1 MTEIRTKRLLLRRA
15 RPDDL
20 GAMHA
25 ILSDAE
31 AMRYWSTLPHAEL
44 GQTRIWL
51 DSMTAAPVAES
62 DDFVIERNGEVI
74 GKAGCWKLPE
84 IGYILHPSVWGRGY
98 ATEALTAVVAHV
110 FANHAIP
117 EIIADVDPRNP
128 ASLTVLTKLG
138 FRETGRAERTIQIGD
153 DWFDSIYL
161 ALKRPDDH

>member
-51 DSMTAAPVAES
+51 NSMTAAPVAES

-84 IGYILHPSVWGRGY
+84 IGYILHPDVWGQGIAY
-98 ATEALTAVVAHV
+98 EACRAVIDHV
-110 FANHAIP
+110 FATRADIYHL
-117 EIIADVDPRNP
+117 IADVDPNN
-128 ASLTVLTKLG
+128 AKSINLLTRLG
-138 FRETGRAERTIQIGD
+138 FRKSGQSERTIQVGGV
-153 DWFDSIYL
+153 WCDSLYFRL
-161 ALKRPDDH
+161 DRD